1 MDKEKKSRIGW
12 VTVITLLIVG
22 TALWIFSK
30 PENFSFLSNP
40 WKYAGQLAGILGAI
54 LLSVEYLLS
63 TRAKILEVIFGG
75 LDKAYSAHR
84 LIGGLGFALILY
96 HPLFLSLN
104 SSAILD
110 GLKLHF
116 LPGEIFSYN
125 LGVFALYAYVVLI
138 FLTIYTRLSYETW
151 RMTHIFMG
159 VPLFFV
165 AYHVVAIGSDLSN
178 YLPLRIFIFTLVFLA
193 ITAYVYKR
201 FLYGRL
207 SHQYI
212 YKIKEILTIGEIT
225 EISLIPEGKT
235 MQFIPGQ
242 FAFVKFNSQNV
253 SPELHPFSISSAP
266 GKSKSD
272 FKLPALDF
280 LEKDKGQPTSGDI
293 KANINIIKR
302 TLDNFGLEV
311 EMAEVNV
318 GPTVTQY
325 TLRPAQGI
333 KLSRIT
339 ALQNDLALALAAHP
353 LRIEAPIPGRSLVG
367 IEIPNATVMV
377 IEEAERF
384 GLAQLHQLRGRVGRG
399 DKESFCLLFTQ
410 SSNPLTLKRLKSF

>member
-30 PENFSFLSNP
+30 PENFSFSSNP

-201 FLYGRL
+201 FLYGKL

-212 YKIKEILTIGEIT
+212 YKIKTLPTK
-225 EISLIPEGKT
+225 LL
-235 MQFIPGQ
+235 Q
-242 FAFVKFNSQNV
+242 
-253 SPELHPFSISSAP
+253 EL
-266 GKSKSD
+266 
-272 FKLPALDF
+272 
-280 LEKDKGQPTSGDI
+280 
-293 KANINIIKR
+293 
-302 TLDNFGLEV
+302 
-311 EMAEVNV
+311 
-318 GPTVTQY
+318 
-325 TLRPAQGI
+325 
-333 KLSRIT
+333 
-339 ALQNDLALALAAHP
+339 
-353 LRIEAPIPGRSLVG
+353 
-367 IEIPNATVMV
+367 
-377 IEEAERF
+377 
-384 GLAQLHQLRGRVGRG
+384 
-399 DKESFCLLFTQ
+399 
-410 SSNPLTLKRLKSF
+410 